1 MFKTPLDVRMLPE
14 SDATRWMLLSPLVY
28 DSPLAGMITVPTGFI
43 TDFVSFEPLKD
54 LGQRPAVVH
63 DYLYTT
69 GTVPRETA
77 DEVLLEALQS
87 VGVDDALARAM
98 FDAVRLFGASHF
110 KKGD

>member
-1 MFKTPLDVRMLPE
+1 MFQTPLEVRMLPE

-28 DSPLAGMITVPTGFI
+28 ESAQAGIITVPPGFI

-54 LGQRPAVVH
+54 IGQRPAVVH

-69 GTVPRETA
+69 GVVSRRTA
-77 DEVLLEALQS
+77 DEVLLEALES
-87 VGVDDALARAM
+87 VGVDDALALAM
-98 FDAVRLFGASHF
+98 FNAVRLFGASHF